1 MTFYFKRGNTYNVTA
16 NGQMDI
22 QEILPVGTYT
32 VKFNMMEGV
41 YYLEQVS
48 DFDAPSKIYG
58 NTVQVADRILNTFD
72 TRPNAT
78 GVMLSGE
85 QGSGKTLQSEII
97 SINARERGIPT
108 FVINSALY
116 GEGFNTFMQSI
127 EQPVVVL
134 FDEFEKV
141 YDDDEQQALLTLLD
155 GVYPT
160 KKLFVLTCNDK
171 YRVNKHMKNRP
182 GRIFYHLEYTG
193 LDVEFVREY
202 CQDNLIEKGHI
213 EGVERLSMLFAEFNF
228 DMLKAL
234 VEEMNRY
241 NETPQEALKMLNA
254 KPDNSENQ
262 IFDFTLE
269 VAGKVLSDEKL
280 YDTRWRGNPLQAK
293 ILINHMTDEKDED
306 GDFVFDTIEFT
317 PANLVNVD
325 AQSGTFMFTNEDGA
339 KLSLKKQIAVGYN
352 YDLLY

>member
-1 MTFYFKRGNTYNVTA
+1 MTHYIKRGNTYNVTA
-16 NGQMDI
+16 NAQMDI
-22 QEILPVGTYT
+22 QSILPVGTYT
-32 VKFNMMEGV
+32 VKFNPMEGFF
-41 YYLEQVS
+41 YLEQVS
-48 DFDAPSKIYG
+48 DFEAPGKIYG
-58 NTVQVADRILNTFD
+58 DTVKVADRILNTFD

-85 QGSGKTLQSEII
+85 QGSGKTLQAEII
-97 SINARERGIPT
+97 SINARKRGVPT
-108 FVINSALY
+108 FVINSALA
-116 GEGFNTFMQSI
+116 GEAFNTFMQSI
-127 EQPVVVL
+127 EQDIVVL

-141 YDDDEQQALLTLLD
+141 YDDQEQQALLTLLD

-182 GRIFYHLEYTG
+182 GRIFYHLEYKG

-241 NETPQEALKMLNA
+241 GETPQEALKMLNA

-262 IFDFTLE
+262 FFDFTLE
-269 VAGKVLSDEKL
+269 VGGEVLGEDKL
-280 YDTRWRGNPLQAK
+280 YDTRWRGNPLQAS
-293 ILINHMTDEKDED
+293 ILINHMTDEVDSD
-306 GDFVFDTIEFT
+306 GDPEYDMVTFT
-317 PANLVNVD
+317 PANLVKVD
-325 AQSGTFMFTNEDGA
+325 AQSGTFQFVNEDGD
-339 KLSLKKQIAVGYN
+339 KLSLKKQVAAGYN